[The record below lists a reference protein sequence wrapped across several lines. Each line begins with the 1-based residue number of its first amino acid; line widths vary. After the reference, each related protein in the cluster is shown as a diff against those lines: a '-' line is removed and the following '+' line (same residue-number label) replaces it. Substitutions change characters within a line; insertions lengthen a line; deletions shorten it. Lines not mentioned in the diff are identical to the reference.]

1 MLQWKV
7 APKVIS
13 CLLVLCFSIS
23 LVTGW
28 ISYQNGKRALEEFSF
43 NQLTAIR
50 VIKAQYKTELR
61 GEITVKGA
69 GQFKTYMLQEA
80 AEAKA

>member
-1 MLQWKV
+1 ME
-7 APKVIS
+7 S
-13 CLLVLCFSIS
+13 CAKGNKFLIDNMFQHQ

-28 ISYQNGKRALEEFSF
+28 ISDQNGKRALEEFSF

-50 VIKAQYKTELR
+50 VIKAQYQTELR